1 MPRESVEVKA
11 RRYLVE
17 GRLVVREVFRDRIA
31 ATCRGQ
37 GQLYRQGHHPVEGW
51 WCECPA
57 RGRCAHLVAL
67 GLVVATSANGN
78 QE

>member
-1 MPRESVEVKA
+1 MTRESVEVKA
-11 RRYLVE
+11 HRYLVE

-31 ATCRGQ
+31 ATCRGD
-37 GQLYRQGHHPVEGW
+37 GELYRLGRGDGEDW
-51 WCECPA
+51 FCSCPA
-57 RGRCAHLVAL
+57 RGRCSHLVAL